1 MLAYDVVV
9 NGSIVAKQKL
19 RELEDEPD
27 RLADEIHLLDCAFWE
42 AVKRTTQR
50 KRMNGIEIAERTIA
64 SLADK
69 RPSFALNYLSG

>member
-1 MLAYDVVV
+1 MLAYDVMV

-42 AVKRTTQR
+42 AVKRTTQ
-50 KRMNGIEIAERTIA
+50 
-64 SLADK
+64 
-69 RPSFALNYLSG
+69 